1 MAWLAQNM
9 RKFADAVNAGCNS
22 RRKSCRM

>member
-9 RKFADAVNAGCNS
+9 RKFVSAVNASYDN
-22 RRKSCRM
+22 RRKSCRT